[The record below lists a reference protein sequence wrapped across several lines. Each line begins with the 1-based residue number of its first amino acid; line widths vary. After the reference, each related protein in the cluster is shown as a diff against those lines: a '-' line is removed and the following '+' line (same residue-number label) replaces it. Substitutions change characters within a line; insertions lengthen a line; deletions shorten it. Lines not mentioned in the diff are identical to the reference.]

1 MKKLII
7 DRYEGTYTICE
18 DKDQKYFA
26 IETAE
31 MPADAK
37 PGCVIVISDDGVIT
51 IDDEETKRRR
61 DRILAKQSKLLNME

>member
-37 PGCVIVISDDGVIT
+37 PGCVIIISDEGVISI
-51 IDDEETKRRR
+51 DEEETQRRR
-61 DRILAKQSKLLNME
+61 ERILAKQNKLMGKE

>member
-31 MPADAK
+31 MPSDAK
-37 PGCVIVISDDGVIT
+37 PGCVIVISDDGVIS
-51 IDDEETKRRR
+51 IDEEETKRRR
-61 DRILAKQSKLLNME
+61 ERILAKQNKLMGKE

>member
-37 PGCVIVISDDGVIT
+37 PGAVIIISDDGVISV
-51 IDDEETKRRR
+51 DEEETKRRR
-61 DRILAKQSKLLNME
+61 ERILAKQNKLMGKE

>member
-31 MPADAK
+31 MPADTK
-37 PGCVIVISDDGVIT
+37 PGCVIIISDDGVIS
-51 IDDEETKRRR
+51 IDEEETKRRR
-61 DRILAKQSKLLNME
+61 ERILAKQNKLMGKE